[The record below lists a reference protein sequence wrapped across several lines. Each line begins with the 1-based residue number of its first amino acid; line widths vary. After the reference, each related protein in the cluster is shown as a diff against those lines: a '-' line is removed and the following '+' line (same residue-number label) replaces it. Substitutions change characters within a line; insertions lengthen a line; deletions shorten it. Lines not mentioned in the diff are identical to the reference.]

1 MPQRKFSLLLALA
14 TTLAACSA
22 LAKDKASPAAGP
34 AAVKQAMLAS
44 FEAKGQAGLDRLDQ
58 DETQALC
65 SRDPDHPLSSDEV
78 QKIVSANTAAI
89 RYPADGRYLG
99 DWREGEKI
107 AQTGTGKQFSDDPAK
122 PAGGNCYAC
131 HQLAK
136 SEIAY
141 GTLGPSLYRYGKLR
155 GQGEAVL
162 KYTWGK
168 IYDAEASMPCSIMP
182 RFGHKGILT
191 EQQIRDVMALLF
203 DPQSP
208 VNQ

>member
-1 MPQRKFSLLLALA
+1 MPQRKLPLLLTLTAA
-14 TTLAACSA
+14 LAACSG
-22 LAKDKASPAAGP
+22 LTKDGATPPPGP
-34 AAVKQAMLAS
+34 QAVKQAMLAS
-44 FEAKGQAGLDRLDQ
+44 FEPKGQAGLDRLDQ

-65 SRDPDHPLSSDEV
+65 SRAPDHPLTSDEI
-78 QKIVSANTAAI
+78 QKIISTNTAAI
-89 RYPADGRYLG
+89 RYPTDGRYLG

-107 AQTGTGKQFSDDPAK
+107 AQTGTGKQFSDDPTK
-122 PAGGNCYAC
+122 PSGGNCYAC

-141 GTLGPSLYRYGKLR
+141 GTLGPSLYQYGKLR
-155 GQGEAVL
+155 GHSEGML

-168 IYDAEASMPCSIMP
+168 IYDSEATMPCSIMP